1 MKEPKER
8 AARSKAGHDKP
19 DTDISEDARIPQ
31 ASPEIQ
37 ETLDLVRGAAKL
49 LDEKQANDI
58 LILDISSLT
67 PMTDFFIIADA
78 ETQIQLDALR
88 AHIEDM
94 LAARKIIPR
103 NTRAPQASW
112 VLLDYNGFVV
122 HLFLREAR
130 EFYGLERIWRE
141 GKIIT
146 P

>member
-1 MKEPKER
+1 MKEPKN
-8 AARSKAGHDKP
+8 KAGHDKP
-19 DTDISEDARIPQ
+19 DTQALEGGAAPISQ

-37 ETLDLVRGAAKL
+37 ETLELVRGAAKL
-49 LDEKQANDI
+49 LDEKQANNI
-58 LILDISSLT
+58 LILDISSIT
-67 PMTDFFIIADA
+67 PVTDFFIIADA

-103 NTRAPQASW
+103 NARAPQASW
-112 VLLDYNGFVV
+112 ILLDYNGFVV

-130 EFYGLERIWRE
+130 EFYGLERIWSE

-146 P
+146 L

>member
-1 MKEPKER
+1 MHNKTEY
-8 AARSKAGHDKP
+8 DKP
-19 DTDISEDARIPQ
+19 DMQD
-31 ASPEIQ
+31 
-37 ETLDLVRGAAKL
+37 TLELVVSVAKL
-49 LDEKQANDI
+49 LDEKQANNI
-58 LILDISSLT
+58 LILDISFIT
-67 PMTDFFIIADA
+67 PMTDFFVIADT

-94 LAARKIIPR
+94 LAARRIALR
-103 NTRAPQASW
+103 SARAPQTSW
-112 VLLDYNGFVV
+112 ALLDYNGFVV